1 MKIEWMTTILTIIG
15 ALIGQALAA
24 NISFI
29 GDFIPVAGTSIGSLA
44 SIIIVGG
51 IGGAVA
57 GAMGSRSAATA

>member
-1 MKIEWMTTILTIIG
+1 MKIELMTTILTIIG

-24 NISFI
+24 NISVI

-51 IGGAVA
+51 IGGAIA
-57 GAMGSRSAATA
+57 GAMGSRSAAAA